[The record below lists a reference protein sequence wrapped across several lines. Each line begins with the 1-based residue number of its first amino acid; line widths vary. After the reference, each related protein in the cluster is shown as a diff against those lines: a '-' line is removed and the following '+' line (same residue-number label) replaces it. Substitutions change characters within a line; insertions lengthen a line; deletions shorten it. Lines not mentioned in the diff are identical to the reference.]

1 MLLIYFNKGKEK
13 MKIAIGCDHAAFDEK
28 NKLIAALEDK
38 NLLVKDFGCFSKD
51 SVDYPDYA
59 NLVAKEIQNN
69 CYDFGILI
77 CGSGIGI
84 SIAANRH
91 KGIRA
96 ALCTSEFHA
105 EMSRKHNDAN
115 IIALGARIT
124 PIAEM
129 FSIISKF
136 LDTEFEGGRHQN
148 RIEKIEL

>member
-1 MLLIYFNKGKEK
+1 

-28 NKLIAALEDK
+28 NSLIAHLENKDF
-38 NLLVKDFGCFSKD
+38 LVKDFGCFSND

-59 NLVAKEIQNN
+59 RLVAKEIQNN
-69 CYDFGILI
+69 NYNFGILI

-84 SIAANRH
+84 SIAANRY

-124 PIAEM
+124 PIDEM

>member
-1 MLLIYFNKGKEK
+1 

-28 NKLIAALEDK
+28 NNLITYLENK
-38 NLLVKDFGCFSKD
+38 NFLVKDFGCFSND

-59 NLVAKEIQNN
+59 RLVAKEIQINN
-69 CYDFGILI
+69 YDFGILI

-124 PIAEM
+124 PIDEM

>member
-1 MLLIYFNKGKEK
+1 
-13 MKIAIGCDHAAFDEK
+13 MKIAIGCDHAAFVEK
-28 NKLIAALEDK
+28 NSLITFLENK
-38 NLLVKDFGCFSKD
+38 NFSVKDFGCFSND

-59 NLVAKEIQNN
+59 RLVAKEIQNN
-69 CYDFGILI
+69 NYDFGILI

-91 KGIRA
+91 RGIRA

-124 PIAEM
+124 PIDEM

>member
-1 MLLIYFNKGKEK
+1 
-13 MKIAIGCDHAAFDEK
+13 MKIAIGSDHAAFDEK
-28 NKLIAALEDK
+28 NKLVTYLENK
-38 NLLVKDFGCFSKD
+38 NFLVKDFGCFSND

-59 NLVAKEIQNN
+59 TLVAKEIQNN
-69 CYDFGILI
+69 NYDFGILI

>member
-1 MLLIYFNKGKEK
+1 

-28 NKLIAALEDK
+28 NNLIIYLENK
-38 NLLVKDFGCFSKD
+38 NFLVKDFGCFSND

-59 NLVAKEIQNN
+59 RLVAKEIQNN
-69 CYDFGILI
+69 NYDFGILI

-91 KGIRA
+91 RGIRA

-124 PIAEM
+124 PIDEM

>member
-1 MLLIYFNKGKEK
+1 

-28 NKLIAALEDK
+28 NNLITYLENK
-38 NLLVKDFGCFSKD
+38 KFLVKDFGCFSND

-59 NLVAKEIQNN
+59 RLVAKEIQNN
-69 CYDFGILI
+69 NYDFGILI

-91 KGIRA
+91 SGIRA

-124 PIAEM
+124 PIDEM

>member
-1 MLLIYFNKGKEK
+1 
-13 MKIAIGCDHAAFDEK
+13 MKIAIGCDHAAFGEK
-28 NKLIAALEDK
+28 NSLIAYLENK
-38 NLLVKDFGCFSKD
+38 NFLVKDFGCFSND

-59 NLVAKEIQNN
+59 RLVAKEIQKNN
-69 CYDFGILI
+69 YDFGILI

-84 SIAANRH
+84 SIAANRY

-124 PIAEM
+124 PIDEM

-136 LDTEFEGGRHQN
+136 LDTEFEGGSHQN

>member
-1 MLLIYFNKGKEK
+1 MNKVLI
-13 MKIAIGCDHAAFDEK
+13 ASDHAGF
-28 NKLIAALEDK
+28 KLKQILIEELQGEIKFED
-38 NLLVKDFGCFSKD
+38 LGPFSEN

-59 NLVAKEIQNN
+59 RLVAKEIQNN
-69 CYDFGILI
+69 NYDFGLLI

-91 KGIRA
+91 RGIRA

-115 IIALGARIT
+115 IIALGARVT
-124 PIAEM
+124 PLTEM
-129 FSIISKF
+129 FSIVSKF

>member
-1 MLLIYFNKGKEK
+1 MN
-13 MKIAIGCDHAAFDEK
+13 IAIGCDHAAFDEK

-38 NLLVKDFGCFSKD
+38 KLLVKDFGCFSED

-59 NLVAKEIQNN
+59 NSVAKEIQNN
-69 CYDFGILI
+69 RYDLGILI
-77 CGSGIGI
+77 CGSGIGT

-115 IIALGARIT
+115 VIAFGARIT
-124 PIAEM
+124 PITEM
-129 FSIISKF
+129 IKMVDKF
-136 LDTEFEGGRHQN
+136 LHTDFEGGRHQN

>member
-1 MLLIYFNKGKEK
+1 

-28 NKLIAALEDK
+28 NNLITHLENK
-38 NLLVKDFGCFSKD
+38 NFLVKDFGCFSND

-59 NLVAKEIQNN
+59 RLVAKEIQKNN
-69 CYDFGILI
+69 YDFGILI

-84 SIAANRH
+84 SIAANRY
-91 KGIRA
+91 KGIRT

-124 PIAEM
+124 PIDEM

>member
-1 MLLIYFNKGKEK
+1 MN
-13 MKIAIGCDHAAFDEK
+13 IAIGCDHAAFDEK

-38 NLLVKDFGCFSKD
+38 NLLVKDFGCYSKD

-59 NLVAKEIQNN
+59 NLIAKEIQNN

-96 ALCTSEFHA
+96 ALCHLNSMLRCLE
-105 EMSRKHNDAN
+105 N
-115 IIALGARIT
+115 IMMQTLLHWV
-124 PIAEM
+124 PELHL
-129 FSIISKF
+129 F
-136 LDTEFEGGRHQN
+136 LKCLVLLVNF
-148 RIEKIEL
+148 

>member
-1 MLLIYFNKGKEK
+1 

-28 NKLIAALEDK
+28 NSLITYLENK
-38 NLLVKDFGCFSKD
+38 NFLVKDFGCFSND

-59 NLVAKEIQNN
+59 RLVAKEIQNN
-69 CYDFGILI
+69 NYDFGILI

-91 KGIRA
+91 RGIRA

-124 PIAEM
+124 PIDEM

>member
-1 MLLIYFNKGKEK
+1 MN
-13 MKIAIGCDHAAFDEK
+13 IAIGCDHAAFDEK

-38 NLLVKDFGCFSKD
+38 NHLVKDFGCFSKD

-59 NLVAKEIQNN
+59 TLVAKEMQNN
-69 CYDFGILI
+69 SYDYGILI

-115 IIALGARIT
+115 IIVFGARIT
-124 PIAEM
+124 PVKEM
-129 FSIISKF
+129 IKMVNKF
-136 LDTEFEGGRHQN
+136 LDTDFEGGRHQN

>member
-1 MLLIYFNKGKEK
+1 

-28 NKLIAALEDK
+28 NSLITYLENK
-38 NLLVKDFGCFSKD
+38 NFLVKDFGCFSND

-59 NLVAKEIQNN
+59 RLVAKQIQNN
-69 CYDFGILI
+69 NYDFGILI

-115 IIALGARIT
+115 IIAFGARIT
-124 PIAEM
+124 PITEM
-129 FSIISKF
+129 FSIITKF
-136 LDTEFEGGRHQN
+136 LDTEFEAGRHQN

>member
-1 MLLIYFNKGKEK
+1 

-28 NKLIAALEDK
+28 NKLITHLQIK
-38 NLLVKDFGCFSKD
+38 NFLVKDFGCFSKN

-59 NLVAKEIQNN
+59 GLVAKEIQNN
-69 CYDFGILI
+69 NYDFGILI

-84 SIAANRH
+84 SIAANRY

-129 FSIISKF
+129 FNITSKF

>member
-1 MLLIYFNKGKEK
+1 

-28 NKLIAALEDK
+28 NNLITHLENK
-38 NLLVKDFGCFSKD
+38 NFLVKDFGCFSND

-59 NLVAKEIQNN
+59 RLVAKEMQNN
-69 CYDFGILI
+69 NYDFGILI

-91 KGIRA
+91 RGIRA

-124 PIAEM
+124 PIDEM

>member
-1 MLLIYFNKGKEK
+1 

-28 NKLIAALEDK
+28 NNLITYLENK
-38 NLLVKDFGCFSKD
+38 NFLVKDFGCFSND

-59 NLVAKEIQNN
+59 RLVAKEIQNN
-69 CYDFGILI
+69 NYNFGILI

-105 EMSRKHNDAN
+105 EMSRKHNNAN

>member
-1 MLLIYFNKGKEK
+1 

-28 NKLIAALEDK
+28 NNLITYLENK
-38 NLLVKDFGCFSKD
+38 KFLVKDFGCFSND

-59 NLVAKEIQNN
+59 RLVAKEIQKNN
-69 CYDFGILI
+69 YDFGILI

-91 KGIRA
+91 RGIRA

-124 PIAEM
+124 PIDEM

>member
-1 MLLIYFNKGKEK
+1 

-28 NKLIAALEDK
+28 NSLITFLENK
-38 NLLVKDFGCFSKD
+38 NFLVKDFGCFSND

-59 NLVAKEIQNN
+59 SLVAKEIQNN
-69 CYDFGILI
+69 NYDFGILI

-91 KGIRA
+91 RGIRA

-124 PIAEM
+124 PIDEM

>member
-1 MLLIYFNKGKEK
+1 

-28 NKLIAALEDK
+28 NNLITYLENK
-38 NLLVKDFGCFSKD
+38 KFLVKDFGCFSND

-59 NLVAKEIQNN
+59 RLVANEIQNN
-69 CYDFGILI
+69 NYDFGILI

-91 KGIRA
+91 SGIRA

-124 PIAEM
+124 PIDEM

>member
-1 MLLIYFNKGKEK
+1 

-28 NKLIAALEDK
+28 NNLITHLENK
-38 NLLVKDFGCFSKD
+38 NFLVKDFGCFSND

-59 NLVAKEIQNN
+59 RLVAKEIQKNN
-69 CYDFGILI
+69 YDFGILI

-91 KGIRA
+91 RGIRA

-124 PIAEM
+124 PIDEM

>member
-1 MLLIYFNKGKEK
+1 MR
-13 MKIAIGCDHAAFDEK
+13 IAIGCDHAAFDEK
-28 NKLIAALEDK
+28 NNLITYLENK
-38 NLLVKDFGCFSKD
+38 NFLVKDFGCFSND

-59 NLVAKEIQNN
+59 RLVAKEIQNN
-69 CYDFGILI
+69 NYDFGILI

-91 KGIRA
+91 RGIRA

-124 PIAEM
+124 PIDEM

>member
-1 MLLIYFNKGKEK
+1 

-28 NKLIAALEDK
+28 NNLITYLENK
-38 NLLVKDFGCFSKD
+38 NFLVKDFGCFSND

-59 NLVAKEIQNN
+59 RLVAKEIQNN
-69 CYDFGILI
+69 NYNFGILI

-91 KGIRA
+91 QGIRA

-105 EMSRKHNDAN
+105 EMSRKHNNAN

>member
-1 MLLIYFNKGKEK
+1 

-28 NKLIAALEDK
+28 NNLITYLENK
-38 NLLVKDFGCFSKD
+38 NFLVKDFGCFSND

-59 NLVAKEIQNN
+59 RLVAKEIQKNN
-69 CYDFGILI
+69 YDFGILI

-91 KGIRA
+91 RGIRA

-124 PIAEM
+124 PIDEM
-129 FSIISKF
+129 FIIISKF

>member
-1 MLLIYFNKGKEK
+1 

-28 NKLIAALEDK
+28 NNLITYLENK
-38 NLLVKDFGCFSKD
+38 NFLVKDFGCFSND
-51 SVDYPDYA
+51 SVDYSDYA
-59 NLVAKEIQNN
+59 RLVAKEIQNN
-69 CYDFGILI
+69 NYNFGILI

-105 EMSRKHNDAN
+105 EMSRKHNNAN